1 MRRFKAAETLDPKF
15 AIGIFNMHLFVEW
28 TRLYREQ
35 ALQLEDRSMKRA
47 AIYARV
53 STRNGHQDPET
64 QLLALREVAE
74 RAGWQIA
81 GEYVDHGISGAKGR
95 DKRPEFDRLL
105 KDATRRQ
112 FDVVMAWSVDRLGR
126 SLQDLVAFLG
136 DLHAQGVDLY
146 LHIQGIDTTTPG
158 GKALFQMMGVF
169 AEFERA
175 IIQERVCAGLA
186 KARAKGK
193 RLGRPKVPLS
203 VERSIQAARAAGKGQ
218 LAIARELRVGVGTV
232 RRVLGA
238 ASSTG

>member
-1 MRRFKAAETLDPKF
+1 
-15 AIGIFNMHLFVEW
+15 
-28 TRLYREQ
+28 
-35 ALQLEDRSMKRA
+35 MKRA

-64 QLLALREVAE
+64 QLLALRQVAQ
-74 RAGWQIA
+74 RAGWQIV

-158 GKALFQMMGVF
+158 GEALFQMMGVF

-175 IIQERVCAGLA
+175 MIQERVCAGLA

-193 RLGRPKVPLS
+193 RLGRPKVPQS
-203 VERSIQAARAAGKGQ
+203 VESAIQAARAAGKGQ
-218 LAIARELRVGVGTV
+218 LAIARDLRVGVGTV
-232 RRVLGA
+232 RRVLGLT
-238 ASSTG
+238 SV

>member
-1 MRRFKAAETLDPKF
+1 
-15 AIGIFNMHLFVEW
+15 
-28 TRLYREQ
+28 
-35 ALQLEDRSMKRA
+35 MKRA
-47 AIYARV
+47 SIYARV

-64 QLLALREVAE
+64 QLLALRQVAE

-81 GEYVDHGISGAKGR
+81 GEYVDHGISGAKCR
-95 DKRPEFDRLL
+95 DRRPEFDRLL

-112 FDVVMAWSVDRLGR
+112 FDIVMAWSVDRLGR

-136 DLHAQGVDLY
+136 DLHAQRVDLY
-146 LHIQGIDTTTPG
+146 LHVQGIDTTTPG

-186 KARAKGK
+186 KARAQGK
-193 RLGRPKVPLS
+193 RLGRPKVSSL

-232 RRVLGA
+232 RRVLGL
-238 ASSTG
+238 G

>member
-1 MRRFKAAETLDPKF
+1 
-15 AIGIFNMHLFVEW
+15 
-28 TRLYREQ
+28 
-35 ALQLEDRSMKRA
+35 MKRA

-64 QLLALREVAE
+64 QLLALRQVAE

-95 DKRPEFDRLL
+95 EKRPEFDRLL

-175 IIQERVCAGLA
+175 MIQERVCAGLA

-193 RLGRPKVPLS
+193 RLGRPKVSPS
-203 VERSIQAARAAGKGQ
+203 VESAIQAARAAGKGQ
-218 LAIARELRVGVGTV
+218 QAIARELRVGVGTV
-232 RRVLGA
+232 RRVLGLNA
-238 ASSTG
+238 PKV

>member
-1 MRRFKAAETLDPKF
+1 
-15 AIGIFNMHLFVEW
+15 
-28 TRLYREQ
+28 
-35 ALQLEDRSMKRA
+35 MKRA

-64 QLLALREVAE
+64 QLLALRQVAE

-95 DKRPEFDRLL
+95 EKRPEFDRLL

-175 IIQERVCAGLA
+175 MIQERVCAGLA

-193 RLGRPKVPLS
+193 RLGRPKVSPS
-203 VERSIQAARAAGKGQ
+203 VESAIQAARVAGKGQ
-218 LAIARELRVGVGTV
+218 QAIARELRVGVGTV
-232 RRVLGA
+232 RRVLGLNA
-238 ASSTG
+238 PKV

>member
-1 MRRFKAAETLDPKF
+1 
-15 AIGIFNMHLFVEW
+15 
-28 TRLYREQ
+28 
-35 ALQLEDRSMKRA
+35 MKRA

-64 QLLALREVAE
+64 QLLALRQVAE

-95 DKRPEFDRLL
+95 DQRPAFDRLL

-112 FDVVMAWSVDRLGR
+112 FDLVMAWSVDRLGR

-193 RLGRPKVPLS
+193 RLGRPKVAPS
-203 VERSIQAARAAGKGQ
+203 VERAIREARAAGKGQ
-218 LAIARELRVGVGTV
+218 LAIARELKVGVGTV
-232 RRVLGA
+232 RRVLGLN
-238 ASSTG
+238 ASEA